1 MAFTATLT
9 TEAGT
14 ATIKLTGEI
23 DASTAAQFHDKLD
36 EAVASAVQ
44 RLVLQAEE
52 LTYLASAGLRVLVF
66 ARQKLGENVSIVIT
80 GAADPVARTIRMAG
94 LDRSIEMTVA

>member
-14 ATIKLTGEI
+14 ATIKLSGEL
-23 DASTAAQFHDKLD
+23 DASTASQFHDKLD
-36 EAVASAVQ
+36 QASGSDVQ
-44 RLVLQAEE
+44 ALILQAEE
-52 LTYLASAGLRVLVF
+52 LSYISSAGLRVLVF
-66 ARQKLGENVSIVIT
+66 ARQKLGEDVSIVIT
-80 GAADPVARTIRMAG
+80 GAVDTVARTIKMAG

>member
-14 ATIKLTGEI
+14 ATIKLSGEL
-23 DASTAAQFHDKLD
+23 DALTAPQLLDKLD
-36 EAVASAVQ
+36 EAAAAAA
-44 RLVLQAEE
+44 RTLILQAEE
-52 LTYLASAGLRVLVF
+52 LTYIASAGLRVLVF
-66 ARQKLGENVSIVIT
+66 TRQKLGEDASIVIT
-80 GAADPVARTIRMAG
+80 GAVDTVARTIRMAG